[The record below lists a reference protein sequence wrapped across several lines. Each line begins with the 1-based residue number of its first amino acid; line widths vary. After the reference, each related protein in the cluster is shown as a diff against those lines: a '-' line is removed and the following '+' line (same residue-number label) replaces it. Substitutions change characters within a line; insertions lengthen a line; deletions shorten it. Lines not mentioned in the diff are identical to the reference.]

1 MLKIFG
7 RSMKKRI
14 IKYVALS
21 ISSLVLLFVGWQAL
35 LIANVYMAKKTAR
48 MMIGRDYYMHDY
60 YYADISNI
68 TYTGHN
74 FLLYVQK
81 PFLFSPDHFY
91 LYSSTDGIT
100 WTEVFSSWFGGL
112 GGSVTS
118 KRFNRQ
124 QVFDESGELFTY
136 IPRELGKPNAYGQ
149 YWFNFPAYNSSGVCS
164 IKYSRFS
171 AYNYIVSSSNCE
183 TEWHINKYKA
193 PFLAEIE
200 QKQYPKINL
209 HSFDIL
215 NKLVRDNNLNIN
227 LGIAHTTYGNGKY
240 IGVFSKINKYYLIIS
255 SDGAHYEIE
264 ELPSNVIS
272 SLAI

>member
-1 MLKIFG
+1 
-7 RSMKKRI
+7 MKKRI
-14 IKYVALS
+14 IKYIAWSVA
-21 ISSLVLLFVGWQAL
+21 SLVALFVGWQAL

-81 PFLFSPDHFY
+81 PFLFSPDHYY
-91 LYSSTDGIT
+91 LYSSTDGIK
-100 WTEVFSSWFGGL
+100 WAEVFSSWFGGL
-112 GGSVTS
+112 SGSVAS
-118 KRFNRQ
+118 KIFLRQ
-124 QVFDESGELFTY
+124 QIFNESGDLFTY
-136 IPRELGKPNAYGQ
+136 IPRDLGEPEAYGQ
-149 YWFNFPAYNSSGVCS
+149 YLFNFPVYSPSNKCT

-171 AYNYIVSSSNCE
+171 AYNYIISSYNCE
-183 TEWHINKYKA
+183 TKWHVSRYKA

-209 HSFDIL
+209 HSFDVL

-255 SDGAHYEIE
+255 PDGVHYEIK

-272 SLAI
+272 SLAISVFDR